1 MVKKSNKKQRM
12 DFIKYID
19 AILTYLDDKNGIFW
33 SQNISNQN
41 MLEIDMHLYKIFANY
56 LK

>member
-1 MVKKSNKKQRM
+1 M

-19 AILTYLDDKNGIFW
+19 AILNTPNLDDKNGIFW
-33 SQNISNQN
+33 SQNSSNQN

>member
-19 AILTYLDDKNGIFW
+19 AILNTPNLDDKMEFL
-33 SQNISNQN
+33 SQNYQI
-41 MLEIDMHLYKIFANY
+41 KTC
-56 LK
+56 